1 MYYYLHGT
9 VTMHLK
15 DSIVVECNGVGYR
28 VLVSRPDDFD
38 LGALQRIY
46 VNLCTTQ
53 EDQYL
58 VGFSSFAERAIYE
71 RLITVKGVGPKSAM
85 SILSGASVE
94 RLRQAIDD
102 SDVAFLRRLPN
113 IGPKTASQ
121 IVLDLRGKL
130 TLPLNS
136 PSGERELDDAMIG
149 LKNMGFS
156 AQEIDWVIGQ
166 IPERGLKT
174 EDYLRRALALLGNRR

>member
-1 MYYYLHGT
+1 
-9 VTMHLK
+9 
-15 DSIVVECNGVGYR
+15 
-28 VLVSRPDDFD
+28 
-38 LGALQRIY
+38 
-46 VNLCTTQ
+46 
-53 EDQYL
+53 
-58 VGFSSFAERAIYE
+58 
-71 RLITVKGVGPKSAM
+71 M

-156 AQEIDWVIGQ
+156 AQEIDRVIGQ